1 MIVYPNAKINLGL
14 HITQKR
20 PDGFHEIETVMFPTK
35 LCDALEVVP
44 ADTSRSS
51 FSLSGMAVPDH
62 NQNLCVSACKLLQ
75 QSWHLPPVRIFLH
88 KKIPIGAGLGGGS
101 ADAAF
106 TLKALKEMYNL
117 QVPSSTLH
125 ELASS
130 LGSDCPF
137 FLENKPMLA
146 SGRGEILNPLPEI
159 DLSGW
164 HLIVITPPVH
174 VPTAAAYQGV
184 IPKKPAQPLL
194 EVIQQPVHL
203 WKHSLINDFEETIFR
218 KFPAIAPIK
227 EKLYQ
232 LGATYAS
239 MSGSGSSVFGLF
251 EQKPDEGFRLQFKDH
266 FIWQEEL

>member
-1 MIVYPNAKINLGL
+1 MIVYPCAKINLGL

-20 PDGFHEIETVMFPTK
+20 PDGFHEIQTVMFPIK
-35 LCDALEVVP
+35 LHEALEVVQAEASP
-44 ADTSRSS
+44 GT
-51 FSLSGMAVPDH
+51 FSVSGKEVPDDG
-62 NQNLCVSACKLLQ
+62 QNLCIRAYKLLQ
-75 QSWHLPPVRIFLH
+75 QTHHLPPVKMFLH
-88 KKIPIGAGLGGGS
+88 KSIPVGAGLGGGS

-106 TLKALKEMYNL
+106 TLKALQQLFDL
-117 QVPSSTLH
+117 QIPSATLH
-125 ELASS
+125 ELAAS
-130 LGSDCPF
+130 LGSDCAF

-146 SGRGEILNPLPEI
+146 RGRGEILSPLPGL

-164 HLIVITPPVH
+164 HLVLITPPIH

-184 IPKKPAQPLL
+184 VPKKPAQPLP

-203 WKHSLINDFEETIFR
+203 WKQSLINDFEETIFP
-218 KFPAIAPIK
+218 KFPAILPIK
-227 EKLYQ
+227 EKLYH

-251 EQKPDEGFRLQFKDH
+251 EQKPGEEITRYFKDH